1 MRRGLVD
8 ELGGDFN
15 LQASAV
21 IRQAYKL
28 TLDEGFKVEGS
39 AVERGAFHHTIHRED
54 GVDGIDE

>member
-1 MRRGLVD
+1 LVD
-8 ELGGDFN
+8 ELGRNFN

-39 AVERGAFHHTIHRED
+39 AVERGAFHHTVHRED